1 MGAWGHGT
9 FDNDTACDFGAAIAD
24 GGGVMLVE
32 EALDRVLASVG
43 KYLEVSDGEEGLAA
57 AEIVARVKGSRGVET
72 AYTESIDTWIKRARH
87 SVSADVIEKAKRA
100 IARILADNS
109 ELVEVWAESNEFDA
123 WKGSVE
129 ALQARL

>member
-9 FDNDTACDFGAAIAD
+9 FDNDTACDFGAAVAD
-24 GGGVMLVE
+24 GGGIPLV
-32 EALDRVLASVG
+32 AQTLDRVLSCG
-43 KYLEVSDGEEGLAA
+43 DDYLEVSDGEEGLAA

-72 AYTESIDTWIKRARH
+72 AYTESIDTWIKRARP
-87 SVSADVIEKAKRA
+87 SVSADVIDKAKRA